1 MALDPSLITATTVVV
16 FGLVY
21 AGMALGRWPGLAMD
35 RTGVALFGAILLFA
49 LGALPAPQ
57 ALESIDF
64 PTLGI
69 LFALMVLSAQVAA
82 SGFFERCVRVVA
94 ASPMPPDRLLLAT
107 VLLSGGLAAV
117 LTNDVVVWAMVPLLV
132 AGLTRRDID
141 ARPFVI
147 ATACA
152 ANAGSAATLI
162 GNPQNII
169 IGQHAHL
176 PFWGFVAVCGVP
188 ALAALGMVWGVTRHV
203 WRRELT
209 TGGSPAAGGAQGLD
223 DEPLDRPAG
232 IKALVALLAVVTI
245 FTLPVDRAPWS
256 LGVAAVLLVSRR
268 LSTRRMLSM
277 VDWNVLLLF
286 VSLFVVTGAFSATG
300 LADRALEA
308 LRLAG
313 IDILHSGSLAVL
325 SLLGSNS
332 IGNVPLVVMLLAAK
346 IHFSDGSAYALAL
359 FSTLS
364 GNFLITGSI
373 ANIIAVERAA
383 PLGVKIGF
391 GDYARIGV
399 PVTLASLAFAGAW
412 LWLIRG

>member
-1 MALDPSLITATTVVV
+1 MALDPSLITATTVIV
-16 FGLVY
+16 FTLVY

-82 SGFFERCVRVVA
+82 SGFFERCVRIVA
-94 ASPMPPDRLLLAT
+94 ASPMAPDRLLLAT
-107 VLLSGGLAAV
+107 VFLSGGLAAV
-117 LTNDVVVWAMVPLLV
+117 LTNDVVVWTMVPLLV
-132 AGLTRRDID
+132 AGLMRRGID

-169 IGQHAHL
+169 IGQHAGL
-176 PFWGFVAVCGVP
+176 PFWPFVAVCGVP
-188 ALAALGMVWGVTRHV
+188 ALVALGMVWAITRHV
-203 WRRELT
+203 WRGVLINSED
-209 TGGSPAAGGAQGLD
+209 PAAGGGALA

-232 IKALVALLAVVTI
+232 IKALVALVAVIAI
-245 FTLPVDRAPWS
+245 FTLPIDRAPWS
-256 LGVAAVLLVSRR
+256 LAVAAVLLVSRR

-277 VDWNVLLLF
+277 VDWNLLLLF

-300 LADRALEA
+300 LADKALEA
-308 LRLAG
+308 LRAVG
-313 IDILHSGSLAVL
+313 IDILHPGSLAVL
-325 SLLGSNS
+325 SLFGSNS

-346 IHFSDGSAYALAL
+346 IPFSDGSAYALAL

-383 PLGVKIGF
+383 PLGVRIGF
-391 GDYARIGV
+391 GDYARVGV
-399 PVTLASLAFAGAW
+399 PVTLASLAFAALW
-412 LWLIRG
+412 LWLVGG